1 MKFAQSHKLPVD
13 SVSISNPFKD
23 SSENLE
29 MSIQVFPSGQD
40 RFNRTGISNIGFVL
54 SNQTF
59 KPPDEFGPFYFKAM
73 PYGPFSGNFQFAFYI
88 KK

>member
-13 SVSISNPFKD
+13 SVSISNLFKD

-29 MSIQVFPSGQD
+29 KSIQVFPSGQD
-40 RFNRTGISNIGFVL
+40 HFNRTGISNIGFVL

-59 KPPDEFGPFYFKAM
+59 KPPDKFGPFYFKAM
-73 PYGPFSGNFQFAFYI
+73 PYGPFSGNFKFASYI